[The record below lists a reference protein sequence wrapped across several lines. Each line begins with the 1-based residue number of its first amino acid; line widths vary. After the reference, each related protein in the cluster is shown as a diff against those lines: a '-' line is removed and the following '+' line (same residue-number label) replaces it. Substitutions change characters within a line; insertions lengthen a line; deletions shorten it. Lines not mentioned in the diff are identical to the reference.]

1 MMRIEVEPGWLGVA
15 AADHSALGDTFAGLG
30 SDMTASADAA
40 VAGAGDPA
48 LGHGIRAAAAQLGAG
63 LGSLTAEMHGLAS
76 SLAAAGQAY
85 AATDESAMPV
95 PR

>member
-15 AADHSALGDTFAGLG
+15 ATGHSSLGDTLTALG
-30 SDMTASADAA
+30 GDMTHTADAA

-48 LGHGIRAAAAQLGAG
+48 LGHGIGAAAGQLGAG
-63 LGSLTAEMHGLAS
+63 VSSLTAEMHGLAT

-95 PR
+95 RP

>member
-1 MMRIEVEPGWLGVA
+1 MVRIEVDPGWLGVA
-15 AADHSALGDTFAGLG
+15 ATEHSSLGDAFAGLG
-30 SDMTASADAA
+30 GDMAQTADAA

-48 LGHGIRAAAAQLGAG
+48 LGHGIGAAAAQLGAG
-63 LGSLTAEMHGLAS
+63 LSSLTAEMHGLAT

-95 PR
+95 R